1 VSGYQSRRVWGRN
14 LVTEELA
21 IAIRP
26 FLDGWMGP
34 TMDQLEELFAMLGL
48 DHHDPDLD
56 APRPLPK
63 AKRVE
68 RVLVRASV
76 DNPASAWALFGKTI
90 DLIRA
95 GDGFRPDGQNYP
107 GSDAVSTLRSALHRN
122 GYDLSNAG
130 VVSATVFENF
140 VAGETI
146 SGIRQLVD
154 RARRGSDDP
163 PLIVSTGKEVA
174 EAAARCVIQDSGT
187 TYSPSDNF
195 PATMSK
201 AFNVLGLSVPE
212 FTKAD
217 KQFVLSGDDWER
229 LAQSVYVL
237 ACELS
242 RFRNEVGMGHGRPEA
257 VTATAGQARVAAEAG
272 GAIASMLLGLLEYKA
287 QGRI

>member
-1 VSGYQSRRVWGRN
+1 

-21 IAIRP
+21 LAIRP

-48 DHHDPDLD
+48 DHHDPELD

-68 RVLVRASV
+68 RVLVRASA
-76 DNPASAWALFGKTI
+76 DNPAPAWALFGKTI

-95 GDGFRPDGQNYP
+95 GDGFRPEAQNYP
-107 GSDAVSTLRSALHRN
+107 GSEAVSTLRSALRRN
-122 GYDLSNAG
+122 GYDLSAEG

-154 RARRGSDDP
+154 RARRGSDDA
-163 PLIVSTGKEVA
+163 PLVVSSGKEVV
-174 EAAARCVIQDSGT
+174 EAAARCVIQDSGSA
-187 TYSPSDNF
+187 YNHRDSF
-195 PATMSK
+195 PLTLSK
-201 AFNVLGLSVPE
+201 AFGALGLSVPE
-212 FTKAD
+212 AD
-217 KQFVLSGDDWER
+217 RADNKQFVLAGDEWQR

-242 RFRNEVGMGHGRPEA
+242 RFRNEVGVGHGRPEA
-257 VTATAGQARVAAEAG
+257 VTATSSQARVAAEAG